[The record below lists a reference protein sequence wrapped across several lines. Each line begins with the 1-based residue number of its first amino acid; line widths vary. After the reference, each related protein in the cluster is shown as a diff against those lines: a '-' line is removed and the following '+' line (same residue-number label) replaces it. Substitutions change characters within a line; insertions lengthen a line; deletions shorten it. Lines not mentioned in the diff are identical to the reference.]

1 MLFIRFMGTMENAI
15 IKIKSLGF
23 PWETS
28 DPFLFCVHHA
38 DAYPKG
44 NENLGPADSLE
55 GRNLGQDFTPKDG
68 WRMYHGGKVPG
79 FPTHPHRG
87 FETVTVV
94 LNGLVDHADS
104 MGAAGRFGYGDV
116 QWMTAGKGVQ
126 HSEMF
131 PLLDKENDNPLEL
144 FQIWLN
150 LPKSDKFAEPHF
162 TMLWDEVIPKLQLQ
176 DEQGLSTEVTIVAG
190 KINDQQA
197 PPPAPNSW
205 AANPDNEVAIWRIK
219 MEPGAKW
226 VMPKASNHLNRSLY
240 YFRGSS
246 IKIDGSDIKPYLA
259 AELQPGQ
266 DVLIE
271 NGPNESHL
279 LMLQGKP
286 INEPVVQYG
295 PFVMNTDQE
304 IQEAMMDYR
313 KDQFGG
319 WPWPVNDPVHGP
331 DQGRFARHA
340 DGKVEEKN

>member
-1 MLFIRFMGTMENAI
+1 MGTMENAI

-68 WRMYHGGKVPG
+68 WRMYHGGKIPG

-94 LNGLVDHADS
+94 LKGFVDHADS
-104 MGAAGRFGYGDV
+104 MGAAGRFGNGDV

-150 LPKSDKFAEPHF
+150 LPKSKKFTEPHF
-162 TMLWDEVIPKLQLQ
+162 AMLWDDAIPKLQVKDKQ
-176 DEQGLSTEVTIVAG
+176 SLSTEITIIAG
-190 KINDQQA
+190 KIEEQQA

-205 AANPDNEVAIWRIK
+205 AADPDNEIGIWRIK
-219 MEPGAKW
+219 MEAGATWK
-226 VMPKASNHLNRSLY
+226 MPRASNHINRTLY
-240 YFRGSS
+240 FFKGSS
-246 IKIDGSDIKPYLA
+246 IKIDGSDLNPYLA
-259 AELQPGQ
+259 AELRPEL
-266 DVLIE
+266 DVLVE

-279 LMLQGKP
+279 LILQGKP

-304 IQEAMMDYR
+304 IQEAMVDYH

-319 WPWPVNDPVHGP
+319 WPWPTNDPVHGP